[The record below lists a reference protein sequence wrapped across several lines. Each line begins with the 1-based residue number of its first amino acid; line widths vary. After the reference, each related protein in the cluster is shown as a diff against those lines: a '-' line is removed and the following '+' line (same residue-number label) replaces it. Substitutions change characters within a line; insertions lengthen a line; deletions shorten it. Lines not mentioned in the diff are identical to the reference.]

1 MFSGCCEHNA
11 SDGQSGGSKR
21 GGFEMGSSDR
31 LTPEESARI
40 TEMQDMLIELY
51 VEQREA
57 LERGQKTRASE
68 IESEIKGLHREIE
81 DIKEW
86 SNV

>member
-1 MFSGCCEHNA
+1 
-11 SDGQSGGSKR
+11 
-21 GGFEMGSSDR
+21 
-31 LTPEESARI
+31 
-40 TEMQDMLIELY
+40 MLIELY

-57 LERGQKTRASE
+57 LERRQKTRATE

-81 DIKEW
+81 DTKEW